1 MSFNIDTLIEEVTH
15 TLNKI
20 SLGKKQTNKNSE
32 ETEKLKSEL
41 SKQEKKNQIM
51 RQQVLELKELVAN
64 HLKDMEN
71 KLKDKDEIIEKLKQ
85 QFNTQ

>member
-1 MSFNIDTLIEEVTH
+1 
-15 TLNKI
+15 
-20 SLGKKQTNKNSE
+20 
-32 ETEKLKSEL
+32 
-41 SKQEKKNQIM
+41 
-51 RQQVLELKELVAN
+51 LELKELVAN